1 MIGLTEISQKS
12 DIFRK
17 NMCQVSDINFTV
29 IYQKLGQN
37 VRKKCQKKNISEI
50 YQWLYGH
57 GTRVL
62 CRPTRH
68 RERGV
73 FGDSDNDG
81 RRAGG

>member
-1 MIGLTEISQKS
+1 MIGLTEISQNS

-29 IYQKLGQN
+29 IYQKLGKN

-57 GTRVL
+57 GTRGLVSRL
-62 CRPTRH
+62 LHTAEDTYH
-68 RERGV
+68 KT
-73 FGDSDNDG
+73 
-81 RRAGG
+81 

>member
-37 VRKKCQKKNISEI
+37 IRKKCQKKISVKYISSYMAME
-50 YQWLYGH
+50 H
-57 GTRVL
+57 G
-62 CRPTRH
+62 
-68 RERGV
+68 
-73 FGDSDNDG
+73 GDY
-81 RRAGG
+81 RLHFLQ